1 MQEADSLTK
10 LLTQT
15 HPAVERHSPFL
26 IHGVVLGSLV
36 YVAAYVPS
44 PAAEGNELS
53 KQRMALAVGVLKKLG
68 VMWPLAGTVK
78 RELSQIYRDVVS
90 DSG

>member
-15 HPAVERHSPFL
+15 HSAVERHSPFL
-26 IHGVVLGSLV
+26 IHGVVVGSLV
-36 YVAAYVPS
+36 YVAAYVQS
-44 PAAEGNELS
+44 PGENDLS
-53 KQRMALAVGVLKKLG
+53 KQRMSLAVGVLKKLG
-68 VMWPLAGTVK
+68 VAWPLAGTVK
-78 RELSQIYRDVVS
+78 KELSQIYRDAVS

>member
-15 HPAVERHSPFL
+15 QPAVERHSPFL
-26 IHGVVLGSLV
+26 IHGVIVGSMV
-36 YVAAYVPS
+36 YAAAYVQS
-44 PAAEGNELS
+44 LGANELA
-53 KQRMALAVGVLKKLG
+53 KQRMALAVGVLKKLA

-78 RELSQIYRDVVS
+78 KELSQIYRDAVS
-90 DSG
+90 DAG